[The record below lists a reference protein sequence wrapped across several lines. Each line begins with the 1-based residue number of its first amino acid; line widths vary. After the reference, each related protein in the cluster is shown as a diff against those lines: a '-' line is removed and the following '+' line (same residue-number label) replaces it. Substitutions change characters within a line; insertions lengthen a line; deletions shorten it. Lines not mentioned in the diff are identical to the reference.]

1 MRNLQKLPI
10 YLTSITLFFCIY
22 LWTMAMVR
30 GFSSQRLVCLGIKF
44 DGSCS
49 VFSKIYW
56 TDNTIFWLVPYI
68 LITLIATWLVA
79 AKIIPRST
87 PPLAI
92 TLMFVVSFTLIFLFA
107 FSQDNQKRPHLGQTG
122 RVVKH
127 MH

>member
-10 YLTSITLFFCIY
+10 YLTSITLFFCTY

-30 GFSSQRLVCLGIKF
+30 SFSNQRLVCLGIKL

-49 VFSKIYW
+49 VFSRIYW
-56 TDNTIFWLVPYI
+56 TDNTILWLVPYI

-87 PPLAI
+87 PPLVI

-107 FSQDNQKRPHLGQTG
+107 FTQDNQKRPHLGQTG

-127 MH
+127 MD